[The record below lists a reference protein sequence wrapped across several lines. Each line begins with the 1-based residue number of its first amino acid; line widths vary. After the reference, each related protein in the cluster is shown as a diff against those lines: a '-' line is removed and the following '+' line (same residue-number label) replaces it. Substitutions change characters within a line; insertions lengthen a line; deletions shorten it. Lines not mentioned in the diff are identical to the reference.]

1 MTVKGRTARFEPMVN
16 ELVENTPSEQ
26 LETLSVLAN
35 SFAAIGD
42 VDRALNLLASIHDHC
57 LGYALAA
64 RKDPLY
70 SVWKDILIL
79 ANAADPEHRA
89 QRIAQLIRQVDG
101 MKETEGASAAYRLT
115 EVLINEAMRMNAHSG
130 YTVAQK
136 LSNWGLIPW

>member
-1 MTVKGRTARFEPMVN
+1 
-16 ELVENTPSEQ
+16 
-26 LETLSVLAN
+26 TLSVLAN

-79 ANAADPEHRA
+79 ANVADPEHRA
-89 QRIAQLIRQVDG
+89 QFASRAVRQLRQGEAQMI
-101 MKETEGASAAYRLT
+101 KT
-115 EVLINEAMRMNAHSG
+115 
-130 YTVAQK
+130 AQ
-136 LSNWGLIPW
+136 NQFPIP

>member
-1 MTVKGRTARFEPMVN
+1 MAMYQADGDRERAAARLEHMVN

-70 SVWKDILIL
+70 SVWKD
-79 ANAADPEHRA
+79 
-89 QRIAQLIRQVDG
+89 
-101 MKETEGASAAYRLT
+101 
-115 EVLINEAMRMNAHSG
+115 
-130 YTVAQK
+130 
-136 LSNWGLIPW
+136 